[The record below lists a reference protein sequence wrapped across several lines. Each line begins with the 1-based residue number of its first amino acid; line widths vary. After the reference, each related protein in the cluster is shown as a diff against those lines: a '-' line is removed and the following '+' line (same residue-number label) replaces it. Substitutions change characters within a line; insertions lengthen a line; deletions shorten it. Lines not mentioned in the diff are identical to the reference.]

1 MKSRFTIKERKN
13 RKEGFTL
20 LEVMITLGL
29 LSFEILAVMAMF
41 SASVKA
47 NSYAQNLTT
56 ASSLAQTGIESA
68 KNTAYADLADATECF
83 DRNLTSANCA
93 DAGVFNRQMTI
104 TRDVPIAGMTE
115 VEIVVSWVDMSGNDH
130 STHMASSISMY

>member
-1 MKSRFTIKERKN
+1 MISRIINQKRKN
-13 RKEGFTL
+13 RTKGFTL

-47 NSYAQNLTT
+47 NSYAQNLTA
-56 ASSLAQTGIESA
+56 ASSLAQTGIEAA
-68 KNTAYADLADATECF
+68 KNTAYADLADTTECF
-83 DRNLTSANCA
+83 DRNLATANCS
-93 DAGVFNRQMTI
+93 DPGVFQRQMTVS
-104 TRDVPIAGMTE
+104 TDTPIAGMTE

-130 STHMASSISMY
+130 STHMVSSISMY

>member
-1 MKSRFTIKERKN
+1 MKSLNIIKGRKTR
-13 RKEGFTL
+13 RKGFTL

-47 NSYAQNLTT
+47 NSFAQNLTT
-56 ASSLAQTGIESA
+56 ASSLAQTGIEAA
-68 KNTAYADLADATECF
+68 KNTAYADLVDTTECF

-93 DAGVFNRQMTI
+93 DPGVFNRQLTI

-115 VEIVVSWVDMSGNDH
+115 VEIEVSWVDMSGNSH
-130 STHMASSISMY
+130 STHMVSSISMY